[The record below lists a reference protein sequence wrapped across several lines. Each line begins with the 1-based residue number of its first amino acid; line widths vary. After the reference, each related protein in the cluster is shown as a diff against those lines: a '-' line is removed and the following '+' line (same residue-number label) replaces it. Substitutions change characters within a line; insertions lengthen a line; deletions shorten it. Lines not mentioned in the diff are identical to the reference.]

1 MAGLF
6 ITMEGSDGSGK
17 STQIEKLKDYLS
29 NKGYD
34 IILCREPGGTVISE
48 EIRKVILNKDF
59 TEMGYMTELLL
70 YASARAQLV
79 EQVIRPALKEGKVVI
94 CDRFVDSSAV
104 YQGVARGLGV
114 DLVYEINQYAIGDT
128 FPDITILLDVS
139 GNTGIRRKKK
149 QRELDRMELE
159 AVSFH
164 EKVSDGYRMLAEKFP
179 DRIKKLDGTKQ
190 IEEIHRQI
198 IKMVTEIIEEKYNE
212 GK

>member
-6 ITMEGSDGSGK
+6 ITMEGSDGAGK
-17 STQIEKLKDYLS
+17 TTQIEKLKDYLS

-34 IILCREPGGTVISE
+34 IILCREPGGTIISE

-79 EQVIRPALKEGKVVI
+79 EQVIRPALREDKVVI

-114 DLVYEINQYAIGDT
+114 DLVYEVNRYAIGDT
-128 FPDITILLDVS
+128 FPDITILLDIS
-139 GNTGIRRKKK
+139 GEMGIKRKKN
-149 QRELDRMELE
+149 QGELDRMELE
-159 AVSFH
+159 EAAFH
-164 EKVSDGYRMLAEKFP
+164 DKVSAGYRILAEKFP
-179 DRIKKLDGTKQ
+179 DRIKKIDATNK
-190 IEEIHRQI
+190 IDEIHDQI
-198 IKMVTEIIEEKYNE
+198 IAAITELIQ